1 MRVVQDDLIMSRL
14 KVSLVV
20 FLQVL
25 DIRSNSHLQELPPSI
40 IKLKRLICLQ
50 FDSYDMTVIP
60 DGFGNLTS
68 LEVLNEILASLNI
81 LIELCNL
88 TRLRVLTIGFYDDL
102 SLDVEG
108 AFVESVCKLTN
119 IQSLTLWGSF
129 QSTDLFGGRWVP
141 SQHLRIFNWFD
152 VGVFSTLPAWIRRYS
167 SHLSNLSELRIRVK
181 NLQEEDLQVLGRLPS
196 LRVLYLRSTHQTE
209 RLLVIGADAFHCRTT
224 FAVYLTPPAQI
235 MFGGGVLPRAE
246 EVHFRFGVQLA
257 KDEGNDDFDSG
268 LGNLLQSLVVE
279 FSKNEPL
286 TILGGE
292 ENGGCAQAPTPGS
305 SESPQNSH

>member
-1 MRVVQDDLIMSRL
+1 MHDPARLHDMMLELICSLSSEENFVGILDNIEDSMSPQSSARRISLQNKSEDHQTALPFRMSIAQVRSVTVFPPAIDQMPPLLSYGVLRVLDLRGCNLGESGHTRL
-14 KVSLVV
+14 KYIGNLYHLRYLGLRDIQICELLSSIGKLQ

-129 QSTDLFGGRWVP
+129 VTVP
-141 SQHLRIFNWFD
+141 HIPMAIL
-152 VGVFSTLPAWIRRYS
+152 LPC
-167 SHLSNLSELRIRVK
+167 SNLHSIT
-181 NLQEEDLQVLGRLPS
+181 Q
-196 LRVLYLRSTHQTE
+196 
-209 RLLVIGADAFHCRTT
+209 
-224 FAVYLTPPAQI
+224 
-235 MFGGGVLPRAE
+235 M
-246 EVHFRFGVQLA
+246 
-257 KDEGNDDFDSG
+257 
-268 LGNLLQSLVVE
+268 
-279 FSKNEPL
+279 
-286 TILGGE
+286 
-292 ENGGCAQAPTPGS
+292 
-305 SESPQNSH
+305 